1 MSIGGFQLSKA
12 GRSDS
17 RGYLICSECGGYYK
31 LKEGEDPSDFVS
43 CQCGGSLQYYDSLEE
58 EPYEVDETTKRISSE
73 IIKSETNQDPHEII
87 STETTSDKETLENL
101 LKGDYDDTQ
110 NFISTIQDKREE
122 IKTHKDTKYLLILL
136 LIVTIIILLIILI
149 SAGSP
154 LPSLQIP
161 PI

>member
-1 MSIGGFQLSKA
+1 MSKA
-12 GRSDS
+12 GKSDS

-58 EPYEVDETTKRISSE
+58 AYTEEPYEVDETTKRISSE
-73 IIKSETNQDPHEII
+73 IIKSETNQDFHEII

-101 LKGDYDDTQ
+101 PKEDYDDTQ